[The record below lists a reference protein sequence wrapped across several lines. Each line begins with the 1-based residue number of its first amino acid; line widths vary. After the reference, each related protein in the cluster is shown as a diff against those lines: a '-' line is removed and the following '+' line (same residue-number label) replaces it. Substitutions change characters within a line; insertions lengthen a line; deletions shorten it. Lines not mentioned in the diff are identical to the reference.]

1 MAKKKETKQDQL
13 NEAPKVE
20 IFEHQLNQVNHENA
34 ELRCKINAIGTA
46 VMERFDKDGTN
57 DIYVPQKVTVWWVLT
72 NLFPA
77 AKLIQEII
85 KIVSNPCL
93 QPVEPAVTPAS

>member
-1 MAKKKETKQDQL
+1 MAKKKQTNEHEIA
-13 NEAPKVE
+13 EAPKVE
-20 IFEHQLNQVNHENA
+20 VYEHQFNQINHENV

-57 DIYVPQKVTVWWVLT
+57 DIHVPQKVTVWWVLT

-93 QPVEPAVTPAS
+93 QPVEPALTPAS